1 MLNFLSSKPENSKG
15 RLFKELNNQSFR
27 SLFQRDRDRV
37 IYSTAFRKLSQKTQV
52 FIDSGNDYYRTRLI
66 HTLEVSQISRSICNT
81 LNLDED
87 LSECIALAHDLGHPP
102 FGHNGENALNDRM
115 KNYGGFN
122 HNEQT
127 LRIVTKLEKK
137 YPEFE
142 GLNLTWESLEG
153 IVKHNGIIKNNNL
166 KEINKFN
173 DIYNLN
179 LSNSPSLEA
188 QIASISDDVAYNNH
202 DLDDA
207 MRANLI
213 DIDQIYEIQYFKNI
227 INKIYNKYKNIEK
240 SMLVNVII
248 RTSISLMIEN
258 IAKTTIEKIQKNL
271 IKSIIDI
278 NNFPGFLAGMSG
290 EMEENSLEIRNFLY
304 CDVYNHKSLEDKRK
318 KSEIVIRELFDY
330 YQLNFSLLPLD
341 WKNKEKF
348 LSKERILCDYVAG
361 MTDRYAYI
369 LHKLINE

>member
-15 RLFKELNNQSFR
+15 RLYKEVDNQSSR

-37 IYSTAFRKLSQKTQV
+37 IHSTAFRKLNQKTQV
-52 FIDSGNDYYRTRLI
+52 FIDSENDYFRTRLT
-66 HTLEVSQISRSICNT
+66 HSLEVSQISRSICNI
-81 LNLDED
+81 LNLNED

-102 FGHNGENALNDRM
+102 FGHNGENALNYKM

-166 KEINKFN
+166 KEINQFN
-173 DIYNLN
+173 DIYNLELN
-179 LSNSPSLEA
+179 NNPSLEA
-188 QIASISDDVAYNNH
+188 QIAAISDDVAYNNH

-213 DIDQIYEIQYFKNI
+213 NIEQIYEIKYFKNI
-227 INKIYNKYKNIEK
+227 INNIRNKYKNIEK
-240 SMLVNVII
+240 SMIVSLIVRN
-248 RTSISLMIEN
+248 SINLMIEN
-258 IAKTTIEKIQKNL
+258 IAKTTMEKIKKNQ
-271 IKSIIDI
+271 IRSIGDI
-278 NNFPGFLAGMSG
+278 NSFTGFLAGMSE
-290 EMEENSLEIRNFLY
+290 EMLENSIEIRNFLY
-304 CDVYNHKSLEDKRK
+304 NNVYNHKTLEDKRK
-318 KSEIVIRELFDY
+318 KSEIILRELFDY
-330 YQLNFSLLPLD
+330 YQSNFSSLPID
-341 WKNKEKF
+341 WRNKEK
-348 LSKERILCDYVAG
+348 LHSKERILCDYIAG

-369 LHKLINE
+369 QHKLINE